1 MDSSATLSQSS
12 ERTSRFFR
20 ENFTGKGPATQ
31 KELATSGQIQ
41 WSPHVTFPIPQSRT
55 SNAKQ
60 PDSLTRIVLTRSYT
74 SPQTSMYLSIFSI
87 SYYQKK
93 QVILLYSRVGKPWA
107 ALSLQFIFHGKLG
120 LQKIAILMQIDG
132 PATPIWGQDFFHFFL
147 FLNCFS
153 RIHIKVSLGTL

>member
-20 ENFTGKGPATQ
+20 ENFTGNGPATQ
-31 KELATSGQIQ
+31 KELATSSGQIQ
-41 WSPHVTFPIPQSRT
+41 WSPHVTFPIPQRRT
-55 SNAKQ
+55 SNAKP
-60 PDSLTRIVLTRSYT
+60 PDSLTKIVLTRSYT

-93 QVILLYSRVGKPWA
+93 QVILLYIRVGKPLA

-120 LQKIAILMQIDG
+120 LQE
-132 PATPIWGQDFFHFFL
+132 
-147 FLNCFS
+147 
-153 RIHIKVSLGTL
+153 